1 MTKAK
6 KIAAP
11 RQATLKQLT
20 IRDFALVSFLDIDLT
35 PGLTVITGESGAGK
49 SILLSALG
57 LVIGERANTD
67 VIRPGAQRADVSAE
81 FELAE
86 TTDAFAYLSEL
97 ALCDEDQP
105 GRCLVRRIVSRDGR
119 SRAFINGTPVTRQV
133 LRTFT
138 EGLLDIHSQHEN
150 QRLANKDV
158 QLTLLD
164 DYGVKESDLHP
175 MRSSYRAWRDDLAAA
190 DRLRDLLASKEDR
203 ASLLNYQ
210 LEELATL
217 ALAEGEFERIEK
229 EHKRLNQA
237 QDLRGIVA
245 DSMTTLEDM
254 DPVRRTLR
262 ALEGIDDDQ
271 PQLVAAREFLNS
283 ALALI
288 DDAVR
293 DLRGYDDSLEVNPEY
308 LTTIDVRLALV
319 HDLSRKHQVAP
330 SDLASHYGKLQVELD
345 EISTDKTAFVALA
358 ESAQQ
363 HEAAYRKRAKV
374 VSGQRRSA
382 ANSFATAVSSCIKT
396 LGIEGGELN
405 LSFSEAESERG
416 LESVEF
422 HIVTNPNYPGA
433 PLSKIASGGE
443 RARISLAIQVVAA
456 EKTALP
462 CLVLDEADIGVG
474 GTTADVVGR
483 LLRALAEHTQV
494 ICVTHAPQVAAL
506 GQRHLRVHKD
516 AKQDTHIEPLAEDT
530 RIDELARMLAG
541 ADVTQESR
549 DYARTL
555 LSEANADAVH

>member
-1 MTKAK
+1 A
-6 KIAAP
+6 
-11 RQATLKQLT
+11 
-20 IRDFALVSFLDIDLT
+20 
-35 PGLTVITGESGAGK
+35 E
-49 SILLSALG
+49 
-57 LVIGERANTD
+57 
-67 VIRPGAQRADVSAE
+67 VSAE
-81 FELAE
+81 FELDE

-97 ALCDEDQP
+97 ALSDEDLP
-105 GRCLVRRIVSRDGR
+105 SRCLVRRVVSRDGR

-138 EGLLDIHSQHEN
+138 EGLIDIHAQHEN

-164 DYGVKESDLHP
+164 DYGVKESDLVALKA
-175 MRSSYRAWRDDLAAA
+175 SYRAWRDDLARA
-190 DRLRDLLASKEDR
+190 DRLREVLASKEDR

-229 EHKRLNQA
+229 EHKRLSQA
-237 QDLRGIVA
+237 EDLRTTVA
-245 DSMTTLEDM
+245 DSLTTLVDM

-271 PQLVAAREFLNS
+271 LQLVAAREFLTS
-283 ALALI
+283 SLSLI

-308 LTTIDVRLALV
+308 LATIDARLALV
-319 HDLSRKHQVAP
+319 HDLSRKHHVTP
-330 SDLASHYGKLQVELD
+330 SELASHYATLQNELD
-345 EISTDKTAFVALA
+345 AISTDKTAFTALA

-374 VSGQRRSA
+374 VSRQRHRA
-382 ANSFATAVSSCIKT
+382 ASSFSTAVSSCIKT
-396 LGIEGGELN
+396 LGIEGGELS

-422 HIVTNPNYPGA
+422 HIVTNPNYPAA

-483 LLRALAEHTQV
+483 LLRALGQHTQV

-516 AKQDTHIEPLAEDT
+516 AAQDTHIEPLAEET

-555 LSEANADAVH
+555 LTEASLDAVH

>member
-1 MTKAK
+1 
-6 KIAAP
+6 
-11 RQATLKQLT
+11 
-20 IRDFALVSFLDIDLT
+20 
-35 PGLTVITGESGAGK
+35 
-49 SILLSALG
+49 
-57 LVIGERANTD
+57 
-67 VIRPGAQRADVSAE
+67 
-81 FELAE
+81 
-86 TTDAFAYLSEL
+86 
-97 ALCDEDQP
+97 
-105 GRCLVRRIVSRDGR
+105 
-119 SRAFINGTPVTRQV
+119 
-133 LRTFT
+133 
-138 EGLLDIHSQHEN
+138 
-150 QRLANKDV
+150 
-158 QLTLLD
+158 
-164 DYGVKESDLHP
+164 
-175 MRSSYRAWRDDLAAA
+175 
-190 DRLRDLLASKEDR
+190 
-203 ASLLNYQ
+203 
-210 LEELATL
+210 
-217 ALAEGEFERIEK
+217 LAEGEFERIEK

-245 DSMTTLEDM
+245 DSLTTLEDM
-254 DPVRRTLR
+254 DPVRRTLG

-516 AKQDTHIEPLAEDT
+516 AKQDTHIEPVAEDT